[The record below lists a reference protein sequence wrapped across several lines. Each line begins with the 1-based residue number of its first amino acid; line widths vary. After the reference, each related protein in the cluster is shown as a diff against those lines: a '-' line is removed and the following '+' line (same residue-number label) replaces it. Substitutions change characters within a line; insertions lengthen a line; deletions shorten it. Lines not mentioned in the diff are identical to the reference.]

1 MGYEVKITVD
11 EGDVRTKICKNK
23 NEVIEFLSNHITC
36 VIGDIVEIN

>member
-23 NEVIEFLSNHITC
+23 NEVIEFLSSHIMNSF
-36 VIGDIVEIN
+36 GDLVEIN